1 MDSPDVTPEGLWDI
15 LIAGGGPAGLTAGLY
30 AARGAMNTLLI
41 EKLVAGGQAATTEW
55 VDNYPGFPEG
65 ISGPEL
71 SQKME
76 EHAVRFGLKV
86 LQEEARKLEILEGST
101 RSFQVETD
109 RGTHRALSVVLAL
122 GADYARMGVP
132 GEDEFRGK
140 GVSYCA
146 TCDGP
151 FFKDQEVVVVGGGD
165 SAVEEATYLTKMA
178 SKVTV
183 VHRRDRLR
191 ASPIIQQRAFAN
203 PKMDFVWNAVV
214 DAIEGGAQG
223 VDRIRLRDVRTGRTW
238 ERPCSGI
245 FVFVGT
251 VPNTQFLKGIV
262 EMDERGYILTDEDMR
277 TSVEGIFACGDAR
290 RKLLRQVVT
299 ACGEGATAAFAAQRH
314 VEELKGTAYN

>member
-1 MDSPDVTPEGLWDI
+1 MDSQDVTPEASWDI

-41 EKLVAGGQAATTEW
+41 EKLVAGGQAAITEW

-71 SQKME
+71 SHKME

-86 LQEEARKLEILEGST
+86 LQEEARKLEILDGSP
-101 RSFQVETD
+101 RSFQVVTD
-109 RGTHRALSVVLAL
+109 RATHRALSVVLAL

-151 FFKDQEVVVVGGGD
+151 FFRDQEVVVVGGGD
-165 SAVEEATYLTKMA
+165 SAVEEATYLTKMT

-277 TSVEGIFACGDAR
+277 TSVEGIYACGDAR

>member
-1 MDSPDVTPEGLWDI
+1 MSPQEAPPEVPWDI
-15 LIAGGGPAGLTAGLY
+15 LIVGGGPAGLTAGLY
-30 AARGAMNTLLI
+30 AARDAMKTLLI

-55 VDNYPGFPEG
+55 VENYPGFSDG

-76 EHAVRFGLKV
+76 EHALRFGLKI
-86 LQEEARKLEILEGST
+86 LHEEAQELKIVEGSQ
-101 RSFQVETD
+101 RSFQVRTD
-109 RGTHRALSVVLAL
+109 RETHRAMAVILAL
-122 GADYARMGVP
+122 GADYARIGVP
-132 GEDEFRGK
+132 GEDDFRGK

-151 FFKDQEVVVVGGGD
+151 FFRGQEVIVVGGGD
-165 SAVEEATYLTKMA
+165 SAVEEATYLTKLA

-203 PKMDFVWNAVV
+203 PQMDFVWNAVV

-223 VDRIRLRDVRTGRTW
+223 VEGIRLRDVKTGRTW
-238 ERPCSGI
+238 ARPCSGV

-262 EMDERGYILTDEDMR
+262 DMNEGGYIISDDDMR

-290 RKLLRQVVT
+290 KKLLRQVVT
-299 ACGEGATAAFAAQRH
+299 ACGEGATAAFAALRY
-314 VEELKGTAYN
+314 VEELKGTAYT